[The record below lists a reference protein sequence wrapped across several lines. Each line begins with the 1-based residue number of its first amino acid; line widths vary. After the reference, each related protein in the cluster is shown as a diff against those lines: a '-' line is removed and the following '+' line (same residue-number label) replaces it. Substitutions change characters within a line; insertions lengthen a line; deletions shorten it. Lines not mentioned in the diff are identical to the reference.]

1 MAKPGDK
8 SATPPGPGRDPRPRP
23 GVVERPE
30 PGLRRVLA
38 PNPSP
43 MTENGTNSYILGEG
57 RVAVIDPGPA
67 DPAHLAALLAALA
80 PGERVSHIF
89 VTHAHLDHSALARP
103 LAEATGAPVLAFG
116 TAIAGRSARMA
127 ALAARSRLAGGEGV
141 DRGFVPDLT
150 LADGDEV
157 AGEGWHLRALHT
169 PGHFGNHLSLVWG
182 DAVFSGDHVMGWA
195 SSLISPPDGDMGAY
209 MASLAH
215 LAAACPA
222 RLYPGHGAV
231 VADAAVRI
239 GELTAHRLAREA
251 AIRAALAEGPVDAA
265 SLAARLYHDT
275 PAALL
280 PAAARNVLAHLID
293 LTDRNI
299 AEPESD
305 PGYSTRFRMR

>member
-1 MAKPGDK
+1 MMPSDDD
-8 SATPPGPGRDPRPRP
+8 SRHDPRPDPRP
-23 GVVERPE
+23 GAVERPE

-43 MTENGTNSYILGEG
+43 MTHHGTNSYILGEG

-67 DPAHLAALLAALA
+67 DPGHLAALLAALA
-80 PGERVSHIF
+80 PGERVSHIL

-116 TAIAGRSARMA
+116 PATAGRSARMA
-127 ALAARSRLAGGEGV
+127 ALAAAGGLAGGEGV
-141 DRGFVPDLT
+141 DHGLVPDLT

-157 AGEGWHLRALHT
+157 AGEGWRLRALHT

-182 DAVFSGDHVMGWA
+182 EAVFSGDHVMGWA

-231 VADAAVRI
+231 VADAGTRVA
-239 GELTAHRLAREA
+239 ELTAHRRAREA
-251 AIRAALAEGPVDAA
+251 ALRAALAEGPADAT
-265 SLAARLYHDT
+265 SLALRLYHDT

-280 PAAARNVLAHLID
+280 PAAARNVLAHLLD
-293 LTDRNI
+293 LTDRKL
-299 AEPESD
+299 AEPEGALAMSA
-305 PGYSTRFRMR
+305 RFRIR